1 MKYCGSQFYDN
12 DENFQSYQERRSQ
25 QENANDTL
33 EKPVFLEMLG
43 DVKGLRILDLG
54 CGDAAFGREL
64 LARGCSHYTGVEGS
78 KNMMQAAVNNL
89 AGTTAEVIHETLE
102 KWDFPPQRYD
112 LVISRLVLHYI
123 EDLAAILSGVYRT
136 LRPNGRI
143 VFSVEHPTITS
154 TLQPSG
160 TRANWIV
167 DRYFHTGYREQQWM
181 GGQVFKYHRTIEDY
195 FLLLQ
200 QAGFRVEALRESR
213 PQRENFLHEETY
225 LRRMRIPL
233 FLFLAGTKS

>member
-1 MKYCGSQFYDN
+1 MKYYGSQFYDN
-12 DENFQSYQERRSQ
+12 DENFKSYQERRSH

-33 EKPVFLEMLG
+33 EKPIFLEMLG
-43 DVKGLRILDLG
+43 DVNGLRILDLG
-54 CGDAAFGREL
+54 CGDAAFAREL
-64 LARGCSHYTGVEGS
+64 LALGCSHYTGVEGS
-78 KNMMQAAVNNL
+78 KNMVQAAINNL
-89 AGTTAEVIHETLE
+89 AGTSAEVIHDTLE
-102 KWDFPPQRYD
+102 NWEFSHRQYD

-123 EDLAAILSGVYRT
+123 EDLTAILSGVYHS

-143 VFSVEHPTITS
+143 LFSVEHPTITS

-160 TRANWIV
+160 TRTNWIV
-167 DRYFHTGYREQQWM
+167 DNYFHTGYREQRWL

-200 QAGFRVEALRESR
+200 QAGFQVDALRESR
-213 PQRENFLHEETY
+213 PRREHFQKEETY

-233 FLFLAGTKS
+233 FLFLSGKKG